1 MPDGYTTRSEHSRSA
16 LSGYVTKDYHYQPD
30 ATDIRADVRLRS
42 NTSLPRAQVLC
53 ENSEPTISASQ
64 VYSENTPRRSTP
76 RLQHKQP
83 VSGLRDLSMPT
94 AYPPSTSSPRRTP
107 DGKAHHSMASEYSPL
122 SPRSLPQRK
131 RKENGFRMTLR
142 RIFGRKSSRSPPQ
155 IPGPAQ
161 NHQSVREWNSPISRF
176 CLTVPRIL

>member
-83 VSGLRDLSMPT
+83 VNGLRDLSMPT

-107 DGKAHHSMASEYSPL
+107 DGKAHYSMASEYSTL